1 MAAVALEMSELETG
15 TAVGSL
21 LRSNVKCIN
30 LELRNDW
37 CLEIETKEMLL
48 DMGNH
53 RTTREN
59 VAEFRR
65 KEN

>member
-1 MAAVALEMSELETG
+1 MVAVALEMSGLETG
-15 TAVGSL
+15 IAVGSL
-21 LRSNVKCIN
+21 LRSNVKYIN

-37 CLEIETKEMLL
+37 CLEIETKKMLL

-59 VAEFRR
+59 VAECRR